1 MDLARIRKK
10 KAKKGSAPKEPKR
23 QVAET
28 DVDEKMAHNPSESKE
43 AEGAQVEQ
51 AGMSVNEGRLE
62 LEEFLLFRLGDEL
75 YSIPM
80 KRIQEI
86 INIYGITPVP
96 RAPEH
101 LKGIISLRGKIIP
114 VIDLKKLL
122 SINDGDDD
130 SEREILLGARMVKR
144 WRKKGLVLEGVHGPI
159 SLLTDS
165 VIGVVRIDPTGLHLP
180 PSNLSDEQ
188 RRYLQNVFV
197 YDERVVSVLNPD
209 EVLYVFPEMEV
220 QQ

>member
-10 KAKKGSAPKEPKR
+10 KAKKSPPSDDAKR

-28 DVDEKMAHNPSESKE
+28 DVDVKEVDNSSKGE
-43 AEGAQVEQ
+43 TSEGATGEQ
-51 AGMSVNEGRLE
+51 AEASASEERVA
-62 LEEFLLFRLGDEL
+62 LEEFLLFRLGGEL

-96 RAPEH
+96 RSPEH

-122 SINDGDDD
+122 SITDGDDD

-144 WRKKGLVLEGVHGPI
+144 WRKKGLVLEGGY
-159 SLLTDS
+159 
-165 VIGVVRIDPTGLHLP
+165 G
-180 PSNLSDEQ
+180 
-188 RRYLQNVFV
+188 
-197 YDERVVSVLNPD
+197 
-209 EVLYVFPEMEV
+209 
-220 QQ
+220 